1 MVFQELDTLITRIG
15 QQSKVMFAGDTAQ
28 TDLKNGQTQGHRR
41 FIQILETM
49 PEFHMAE
56 FGFGDIVRS
65 GLVRN
70 YLIAKHNQGTKD
82 ST

>member
-1 MVFQELDTLITRIG
+1 
-15 QQSKVMFAGDTAQ
+15 
-28 TDLKNGQTQGHRR
+28 
-41 FIQILETM
+41 
-49 PEFHMAE
+49 MAE